1 MTRVRLPLVRLLA
14 AAFFALLCLMI
25 PLDAGAQANLPGA
38 PTIDKITARAGWLLV
53 KWEAPTSDGGS
64 AITAYDLRHIKTSE
78 DETVESNWMV
88 IQDVWT
94 GGGELRYALRGLDN
108 GTEYD
113 VQMRAVN
120 TNGDGDWSSTE
131 TGTPEISADT
141 TPTVTVRA
149 DDTALAVIWTA
160 PNVVVDPITAYD
172 VQYRL
177 SGGSWMAENDVWA
190 GGRLEFGIT
199 GLINGTEYDVQ
210 VQAVDSFG
218 VDQWSATIS
227 ATPADFGDSQSD
239 ATELTLETESSG
251 RELARLGSNRFWGNI
266 DSSSDEDYFK
276 LDLTNLVPGSNKIGF
291 WIYTLGGLDTVGEL
305 LQLSSDGMTL
315 TSLESD
321 DYGAVLPDPENFFMW
336 KSLSA
341 GTYYLKVE
349 GYGSETGDYVLR
361 VRTFKDT
368 TRISDAVP
376 LQLGGFASGTIDPE
390 SDDDYFKLEL
400 SEQTDV
406 ILRASGFPD
415 TVGALL
421 NSGGSEI
428 TSNDDGLL
436 LPGGRNFLIR
446 RSLSR
451 GTYYLKVSSYRDRS
465 DGPYSVYAYE
475 ATEPGSSTSDAQP
488 LTLGEPVGGNISST
502 TDEDYFSITVSKPTY
517 VRIWTARNN
526 GNVDT
531 DGELLNN
538 NGNPVQNLDYF
549 QDFSGT
555 IGFGIEHKLETGT
568 YYVKVT
574 GDGST
579 GKYTIRASEDI
590 IYQRFVDVCSGK
602 TSSLQD
608 KFAGC
613 QWHLKNTG
621 QFTGGAG
628 QDINVDTVWPD
639 YKGEGITVA
648 VVDDGMHHQHE
659 DLHENVAA
667 SKNHDYT
674 GGGDIYDPVETH
686 GTAVAGIIAARDN
699 STGMRGVAPQAT
711 IYGYNYLVGQSNAN
725 EANAMSRN
733 AATTAISNNSW
744 GPGDYGGPEPA
755 TKMWETAVRNGVN
768 TGYGGKGVFYAWAAG
783 NGAEE
788 GDYSTLDEYN
798 NYYAVTS
805 VCAVN
810 YDDKRTSYSE
820 AGANLWVCAPS
831 SDRVQKMPGIATTD
845 NGNRYRDDFGGTS
858 AATPIVAGV
867 AALIRDANDTLTWR
881 DVKLILAASAR
892 KNDTSNS
899 GWEEGAAKYG
909 ANGIYQFNHEYG
921 FGVVDAQ
928 AAVDLALMWTNVPT
942 LRDISARSG
951 NINLSIP
958 DATMTDVGSTVTSSV
973 TLDARVDFIEYIQVD
988 AHFSHDSFRDL
999 DVVLVSPSGAEST
1012 LTPRFDTEGTGLRVP
1027 VFNVTDEFRFGS
1039 AKHLGEDAAGEWTL
1053 RITDH
1058 YYEDTGTLIWW
1069 KVTAYG
1075 HGIKPLAPDIDEVF
1089 PASGGFTV
1097 TWKAPSDT
1105 GGSDITRYE
1114 VRYILSDATDADK
1127 TDDSKWT
1134 EENAGNPGT
1143 LQYTASGL
1151 TASEQYDVQVRAVN
1165 DGGESPWSETATVTP
1180 TTADAPTIESITP
1193 GDGMLTVAWTAPGD
1207 TGLGIID
1214 SYDLRYGRGN
1224 SPSTW
1229 TVVDDA
1235 WTTGNLEYTI
1245 NPTTPLSNGVT
1256 YGVQV
1261 RAVVGTDEHQWSTTR
1276 TGTPRTMPGAPTID
1290 FVDGDDGKLSVEW
1303 TDPSDNGGADVTSYD
1318 VRYIRSD
1325 AADKTNRMNWME
1337 ETGVWDGVAGNL
1349 KYVAS
1354 GLVNWVKY
1362 DVQVRA
1368 ENPAGA
1374 GAWSA
1379 TDTGTPINSV
1389 VRVTL
1394 KWEMT
1399 SVDVDE
1405 DGGTGTLTAIAIT
1418 DRDEA
1423 LPSDFFFD
1431 AMVETAEGTAVDP
1444 DDYIP
1449 SSATTL
1455 TFNDDDFVRME
1466 VNGQQRYRATMDFTV
1481 TVFDDTD
1488 DESDETFT
1496 AILAYANPDIDNL
1509 RLRNSITTVTIKDD
1523 EHVPVNLGWLDTSVS
1538 VNEGRGTVT
1547 LNATATTLVDKRPE
1561 TGFSFQA
1568 TVFTS
1573 AGSADPDDDYTDIST
1588 TVTFQQSDFRS
1599 ATVSGDQRS
1608 RATKRITVPIIDD
1621 MVDEQDEDFTATVA
1635 YAGLS
1640 QPHLQ
1645 GGPATATVIIE
1656 DNDLPRVTV
1665 EAVTTSAPESG
1676 TLTFELEREGI
1687 TDDPLTVN
1695 VRVSETGRILASGQP
1710 TTASFLANSGT
1721 TTLDVTLDDD
1731 TEDEDNSTVTVA
1743 VRSGT
1748 GYVPGTDASAT
1759 ATALDDDHVPV
1770 TLSWDRTAV
1779 TVAERASTVTLRA
1792 VATTTED
1799 KQPESGFSF
1808 GVTLTTTD
1816 GTATNPADYSLGN
1829 TTATFS
1835 QSDFTRTTVNGSPR
1849 YRAVQEFTVNIVS
1862 GDGNEVDETF
1872 TATLAYADPSQPHLQ
1887 GGSATATVT
1896 ISDNDEPLVSITEDD
1911 SSATEEDS
1919 SIAFTLTRDGQTTS
1933 SLRVNVRVTETGN
1946 MLARGAPTR
1955 VTFAANSDTASL
1967 QVNLAGDTE
1976 DEDDSTVT
1984 VEVVDGSGYLPGSSS
1999 SAQTAVSDD
2008 DHVPVTLQ
2016 WEETAVTVEEGAGT
2030 VNLTAIATTSKDKR
2044 PENGSDFNATV
2055 TVADG
2060 SAIQLDDYSP
2070 PSSDTLTFSPGTFAQ
2085 ETVDGQSRYQA
2096 TRTFTLRIEDDDDDE
2111 LDENFTVRLV
2121 YETPGEPHL
2130 RGGNSTARVTITDD
2144 DPVPLVLGWE
2154 RPVWSVE
2161 ESDGTVTL
2169 KAVATT
2175 TINRMPEEGFSFDA
2189 TVTTSNGSASQSSDY
2204 TRLSVTETFLR
2215 SDFSSVTFD
2224 GQRRYRAEKEFDI
2237 TVEDDSD
2244 DSESNEDFSVRLGF
2258 AGSTHS
2264 NLTTGITDA
2273 TVWIIEDDDST
2284 ADVQLTRNSSP
2295 GSVSEGATLTYTYT
2309 VKNNGPAKATGVTL
2323 ISVLDDNIRVNTPNL
2338 PSECR
2343 HSGGSP
2349 GGEVNCGLGT
2359 LADDETKDVS
2369 VEATVESVPND
2380 GIVNRAHVTSFA
2392 ADPTPGNN
2400 TYPSSGSRPVL
2411 PPTTGGGGGGGS
2423 ANRPPVFQDPDGN
2436 AITETLRG
2444 IVEDAALDAKVGEP
2458 VVATDPDEDTL
2469 TYTVGGDDAASFTID
2484 ASTGQL
2490 TTNTAL
2496 DHEAKASY
2504 SVTVIATDP
2513 SGATAEIQVTITVTE
2528 VVFDCSSGGAV
2539 ADAAGN
2545 PDLVSD
2551 CEALLSARDKLSG
2564 SATLNWSDD
2573 TPITEW
2579 DGVSLGGSPQRV
2591 SRLYLVRKGLSGT
2604 IPADLSSLL
2613 GLEGLYLHSN
2623 ELTGRIPP
2631 QLSELSSLIHLTL
2644 HRNRLVGEIPA
2655 GLGDLNGLVFLSL
2668 YGNELTGELP
2678 AELGSLSNLRWLYLQ
2693 GNKTADG
2700 GGLSGPIPS
2709 TFRNLGN
2716 LERLMLYGNS
2726 LSGTMPVGLG
2736 DLSDLKSLLLHDNE
2750 LTGQIPSELG
2760 NMSSLRYLWLDDN
2773 DLSGVIPAQLGNL
2786 SNLRWLS
2793 LYGNSLS
2800 GPIPGELGDLSALRL
2815 LMLDRNDLSGTIPSR
2830 LGELSALTWLNLNDN
2845 DLSGPIPGELGD
2857 LSNLEH
2863 LYLHGNGLTGPVPAD
2878 LGRLTNLTNLWLR
2891 DNRLSGQIPPSLG
2904 DLPNLQR
2911 VRIRGNAFTGCI
2923 PSGLLGGPGRYS
2935 DAEELRLPA
2944 CVNDNVVG
2952 TP

>member
-1 MTRVRLPLVRLLA
+1 MA
-14 AAFFALLCLMI
+14 FALLCLLI
-25 PLDAGAQANLPGA
+25 APHDAAAQTNTPAS
-38 PTIDKITARAGWLLV
+38 PTIDKVTARAGWLLV
-53 KWEAPTSDGGS
+53 EWSAPSSNGGS
-64 AITAYDLRHIKTSE
+64 DITAYDIRRI
-78 DETVESNWMV
+78 ETDATDKADGNW
-88 IQDVWT
+88 DVTDDIRTT
-94 GGGELRYALRGLDN
+94 GVGELRYALRGLDN

-113 VQMRAVN
+113 VQVRAVN
-120 TNGDGDWSSTE
+120 ANGDGGWSGTD
-131 TGTPEISADT
+131 TGTPEKSAAT
-141 TPTVTVRA
+141 TATIVAVRA
-149 DDTALAVIWTA
+149 DDGALGVTWNSPT
-160 PNVVVDPITAYD
+160 VVVDTITAYD
-172 VQYRL
+172 VRYKQS
-177 SGGSWMAENDVWA
+177 SGASWTDDEGVWTT
-190 GGRLEFGIT
+190 GRLEYGIT
-199 GLINGTEYDVQ
+199 GLTNGTEYDVQ
-210 VQAVDSFG
+210 ARAVDSFG
-218 VDQWSATIS
+218 DGEWSETTK
-227 ATPADFGDSQSD
+227 ATPADFGDSTTA
-239 ATELTLETESSG
+239 ATVLTLETTSSG
-251 RELARLGSNRFWGNI
+251 ALHPLGSNRYWGKI
-266 DSSSDEDYFK
+266 ESSSDADYFRI
-276 LDLTNLVPGSNKIGF
+276 DLTETQVPTGTSVGF
-291 WIYTLGGLDTVGEL
+291 WLYTLGQLDTVGEL
-305 LQLSSDGMTL
+305 IDSKSEII
-315 TSLESD
+315 ESD

-349 GYGSETGDYVLR
+349 SYGSETGDYVLR

-368 TRISDAVP
+368 TSSSDAAP
-376 LQLGGFASGTIDPE
+376 LQLGGSASGMIDPE

-400 SEQTDV
+400 SERTDV

-415 TVGALL
+415 TVGTLL

-436 LPGGRNFLIR
+436 LPGASNFLIR
-446 RSLSR
+446 QFLSR
-451 GTYYLKVSSYRDRS
+451 GTYYLKVSSFRDRS
-465 DGPYSVYAYE
+465 DGPYSAYAYE

-488 LTLGEPVGGNISST
+488 LTLGDPAGGNVSST

-517 VRIWTARNN
+517 VRIWTARNS

-531 DGELLNN
+531 DGELLDN
-538 NGNPVQNLDYF
+538 NGNPVPNLDYF

-574 GDGST
+574 GDANSGT
-579 GKYTIRASEDI
+579 GQYTIRASEDT

-613 QWHLKNTG
+613 QWHLNNTN

-628 QDINVDTVWPD
+628 QDINVDTVWPN

-659 DLHENVAA
+659 DLHENVDA

-699 STGMRGVAPQAT
+699 STGMRGVAPRAT

-755 TKMWETAVRNGVN
+755 TEMWETAVRNGVN

-798 NYYAVTS
+798 NFYAVTS

-820 AGANLWVCAPS
+820 KGANLWVCAPS

-867 AALIRDANDTLTWR
+867 AALIRDANDTLAWR

-892 KNDTSNS
+892 KNDASNMD
-899 GWEEGAAKYG
+899 WVRGAKKYRSTEDTER
-909 ANGIYQFNHEYG
+909 YEFNHEYG

-928 AAVDLALMWTNVPT
+928 AAVGLAKTWTNVST
-942 LRDISARSG
+942 LREISARSG

-958 DATMTDVGSTVTSSV
+958 DATIPDPNTNIIVPGDKKTTEM
-973 TLDARVDFIEYIQVD
+973 TLDAHVDFIEYIQVD
-988 AHFSHDSFRDL
+988 AHFNHSSFRDL
-999 DVVLVSPSGAEST
+999 TVELESPSGKIST
-1012 LTPRFDTEGTGLRVP
+1012 LTPRFDREGTGLRVP
-1027 VFNVTDEFRFGS
+1027 VINVTDEFRFGS
-1039 AKHLGEDAAGEWTL
+1039 AKHLGENAAGAWTL

-1105 GGSDITRYE
+1105 GRSDITRYD

-1214 SYDLRYGRGN
+1214 SYDLRYGRGD

-1290 FVDGDDGKLSVEW
+1290 FVDGDDGKLSMEW
-1303 TDPSDNGGADVTSYD
+1303 TAPSDNGGADVTSYD

-1325 AADKTNRMNWME
+1325 AADKTNPMNWME

-1354 GLVNWVKY
+1354 GLLNWVKY

-1379 TDTGTPINSV
+1379 TETGTPINSV

-1394 KWEMT
+1394 EWEMT

-1405 DGGTGTLTAIAIT
+1405 DGGTLVLTATATT

-1423 LPSDFFFD
+1423 LPTDFFFD
-1431 AMVETAEGTAVDP
+1431 ATVTIADGTAVAP

-1449 SSATTL
+1449 SSTATL
-1455 TFNDDDFVRME
+1455 TFSDDDFTSME
-1466 VNGQQRYRATMDFTV
+1466 VNGLQRYRATKLSPV
-1481 TVFDDTD
+1481 TIFNDTD

-1496 AILAYANPDIDNL
+1496 ATLAYVNPGIDNL
-1509 RLRNSITTVTIKDD
+1509 RLSNSVAMVTIKDD
-1523 EHVPVNLGWLDTSVS
+1523 EHVPVNLGWLNDMVS
-1538 VNEGRGTVT
+1538 VDEGRGTVT

-1568 TVFTS
+1568 TVSTS

-1640 QPHLQ
+1640 QLHLQ

-1770 TLSWDRTAV
+1770 TLSWDRTSV
-1779 TVAERASTVTLRA
+1779 TAAERAGTVTLRA

-1808 GVTLTTTD
+1808 GATLTTTD
-1816 GTATNPADYSLGN
+1816 GTAANPADYSPRT
-1829 TTATFS
+1829 TTAPFS
-1835 QSDFTRTTVNGSPR
+1835 QSDFTRTTVGGVQR
-1849 YRAVQEFTVNIVS
+1849 YRATQDFTISIVS
-1862 GDGNEVDETF
+1862 SDGDEDDETF

-1887 GGSATATVT
+1887 GGSATVTVT

-1984 VEVVDGSGYLPGSSS
+1984 VEVVDGSGYLPGSPS

-2016 WEETAVTVEEGAGT
+2016 WEETAVTVDEDNGT
-2030 VNLTAIATTSKDKR
+2030 VTLTAVVTTTKDKR
-2044 PENGSDFNATV
+2044 PESGSSFVATV
-2055 TVADG
+2055 TSTDG
-2060 SAIQLDDYSP
+2060 TATQPDDYQQLSANYTFV
-2070 PSSDTLTFSPGTFAQ
+2070 PSDFRRVPAGS
-2085 ETVDGQSRYQA
+2085 EHRYQA
-2096 TRTFTLRIEDDDDDE
+2096 SRPVSVRVYNDTDDE
-2111 LDENFTVRLV
+2111 PDERFTVTLA
-2121 YETPGEPHL
+2121 YADPDPPHL
-2130 RGGNSTARVTITDD
+2130 QGGNSTATVTITDD
-2144 DPVPLVLGWE
+2144 DPVPLVLSWE
-2154 RPVWSVE
+2154 RPEWSVE
-2161 ESDGTVTL
+2161 ESDGSVTL

-2175 TINRMPEEGFSFDA
+2175 TINRIPEEGFNFEA
-2189 TVTTSNGSASQSSDY
+2189 TVDTRQNGRASRASDY
-2204 TRLSVTETFLR
+2204 THLSVTETFLR

-2224 GQRRYRAEKEFDI
+2224 GQSRYQAEKEFTI
-2237 TVEDDSD
+2237 TIEADSID
-2244 DSESNEDFSVRLGF
+2244 ESNEDFSVELGF
-2258 AGSTHS
+2258 AGSMHP
-2264 NLTTGITDA
+2264 NLPTGITDA

-2295 GSVSEGATLTYTYT
+2295 GSVSQGATLTYTYT
-2309 VKNNGPAKATGVTL
+2309 VKNNGPAEAPGVTL
-2323 ISVLDDNIRVNTPNL
+2323 ISVRWIRQL
-2338 PSECR
+2338 E
-2343 HSGGSP
+2343 
-2349 GGEVNCGLGT
+2349 
-2359 LADDETKDVS
+2359 
-2369 VEATVESVPND
+2369 
-2380 GIVNRAHVTSFA
+2380 FA
-2392 ADPTPGNN
+2392 
-2400 TYPSSGSRPVL
+2400 
-2411 PPTTGGGGGGGS
+2411 
-2423 ANRPPVFQDPDGN
+2423 
-2436 AITETLRG
+2436 
-2444 IVEDAALDAKVGEP
+2444 
-2458 VVATDPDEDTL
+2458 
-2469 TYTVGGDDAASFTID
+2469 
-2484 ASTGQL
+2484 
-2490 TTNTAL
+2490 
-2496 DHEAKASY
+2496 
-2504 SVTVIATDP
+2504 
-2513 SGATAEIQVTITVTE
+2513 
-2528 VVFDCSSGGAV
+2528 
-2539 ADAAGN
+2539 
-2545 PDLVSD
+2545 
-2551 CEALLSARDKLSG
+2551 
-2564 SATLNWSDD
+2564 
-2573 TPITEW
+2573 
-2579 DGVSLGGSPQRV
+2579 
-2591 SRLYLVRKGLSGT
+2591 
-2604 IPADLSSLL
+2604 
-2613 GLEGLYLHSN
+2613 
-2623 ELTGRIPP
+2623 
-2631 QLSELSSLIHLTL
+2631 
-2644 HRNRLVGEIPA
+2644 
-2655 GLGDLNGLVFLSL
+2655 
-2668 YGNELTGELP
+2668 
-2678 AELGSLSNLRWLYLQ
+2678 
-2693 GNKTADG
+2693 
-2700 GGLSGPIPS
+2700 
-2709 TFRNLGN
+2709 
-2716 LERLMLYGNS
+2716 
-2726 LSGTMPVGLG
+2726 
-2736 DLSDLKSLLLHDNE
+2736 
-2750 LTGQIPSELG
+2750 
-2760 NMSSLRYLWLDDN
+2760 
-2773 DLSGVIPAQLGNL
+2773 
-2786 SNLRWLS
+2786 
-2793 LYGNSLS
+2793 
-2800 GPIPGELGDLSALRL
+2800 
-2815 LMLDRNDLSGTIPSR
+2815 
-2830 LGELSALTWLNLNDN
+2830 
-2845 DLSGPIPGELGD
+2845 
-2857 LSNLEH
+2857 
-2863 LYLHGNGLTGPVPAD
+2863 
-2878 LGRLTNLTNLWLR
+2878 
-2891 DNRLSGQIPPSLG
+2891 
-2904 DLPNLQR
+2904 
-2911 VRIRGNAFTGCI
+2911 
-2923 PSGLLGGPGRYS
+2923 
-2935 DAEELRLPA
+2935 
-2944 CVNDNVVG
+2944 
-2952 TP
+2952 

>member
-1 MTRVRLPLVRLLA
+1 MA
-14 AAFFALLCLMI
+14 FALLCLLI
-25 PLDAGAQANLPGA
+25 APHDAAAQTNTPGA
-38 PTIDKITARAGWLLV
+38 PTIDKVTARAGWLLV
-53 KWEAPTSDGGS
+53 EWSAPSSNGGFD
-64 AITAYDLRHIKTSE
+64 ITAYDIRRI
-78 DETVESNWMV
+78 ETDATDKADSNW
-88 IQDVWT
+88 DVTDDIWT
-94 GGGELRYALRGLDN
+94 TVDVELRYALR
-108 GTEYD
+108 T
-113 VQMRAVN
+113 
-120 TNGDGDWSSTE
+120 
-131 TGTPEISADT
+131 
-141 TPTVTVRA
+141 
-149 DDTALAVIWTA
+149 LA
-160 PNVVVDPITAYD
+160 
-172 VQYRL
+172 
-177 SGGSWMAENDVWA
+177 
-190 GGRLEFGIT
+190 
-199 GLINGTEYDVQ
+199 NGTEYDVQ
-210 VQAVDSFG
+210 VRAVNANGDGGWSGTDTGTPEKSAETTATIVAVRADDGAHGVTWNSPTVVVDTITAYDVRYKQSSGASWTDDEDAWTTGRLEYGITGLTNGTEYDVQVRAVDSFG
-218 VDQWSATIS
+218 DGEWSETTK
-227 ATPADFGDSQSD
+227 ATPADFGDSTTA
-239 ATELTLETESSG
+239 ATVLTLETTSSG
-251 RELARLGSNRFWGNI
+251 ALHPLGSNQYWGKI
-266 DSSSDEDYFK
+266 ESSSDADYFRI
-276 LDLTNLVPGSNKIGF
+276 DLTETQVPTSTSVGF
-291 WIYTLGGLDTVGEL
+291 WLYTIGQLDTVGEL
-305 LQLSSDGMTL
+305 IDSNSEII
-315 TSLESD
+315 ESD

-368 TRISDAVP
+368 TSISDAVP
-376 LQLGGFASGTIDPE
+376 LQLGGSASGMIDPE

-400 SEQTDV
+400 SERSDV

-436 LPGGRNFLIR
+436 LPGARNFLIR

-451 GTYYLKVSSYRDRS
+451 GTYYLKVSSFQGRS

-488 LTLGEPVGGNISST
+488 LTLGDPAGGNISST

-538 NGNPVQNLDYF
+538 DGVLVTELDYV

-579 GKYTIRASEDI
+579 GKYTIRASEDT

-608 KFAGC
+608 EFAGC

-659 DLHENVAA
+659 DLHENVDA

-699 STGMRGVAPQAT
+699 RTGMRGVAPQAI

-755 TKMWETAVRNGVN
+755 AEMWETAVRNGVN
-768 TGYGGKGVFYAWAAG
+768 RGYGGKGVFYAWAAG

-867 AALIRDANDTLTWR
+867 AALIRDANEDLTWR

-892 KNDTSNS
+892 KNDASNS

-909 ANGIYQFNHEYG
+909 ANGTYQFNHEYG

-928 AAVDLALMWTNVPT
+928 AAVNLAQNWTNVPT
-942 LRDISARSG
+942 LREISARSG
-951 NINLSIP
+951 NIRLSIP
-958 DATMTDVGSTVTSSV
+958 DATSTDVGATVTSSV
-973 TLDARVDFIEYIQVD
+973 TLDAHVDFIEYIQVD
-988 AHFSHDSFRDL
+988 AHFNHDSFRDL

-1012 LTPRFDTEGTGLRVP
+1012 LTPQFDTEGTGLRVP

-1039 AKHLGEDAAGEWTL
+1039 AKHLGEDAAGGWTL

-1058 YYEDTGTLIWW
+1058 YSEDTGTLKSW
-1069 KVTAYG
+1069 KLTAYG
-1075 HGIKPLAPDIDEVF
+1075 HALKPGAPDIDEVF

-1097 TWKAPSDT
+1097 TWKAPDDT
-1105 GGSDITRYE
+1105 GQTAISRYD
-1114 VRYILSDATDADK
+1114 VRYILSGATDADK
-1127 TDDSKWT
+1127 SDDNKWT

-1151 TASEQYDVQVRAVN
+1151 TAGEQYDVQVRAVN
-1165 DGGESPWSETATVTP
+1165 SRGEGPWSSTETVTP
-1180 TTADAPTIESITP
+1180 TTTDAPTIESITP
-1193 GDGMLTVAWTAPGD
+1193 GNGMFTVSWYAPAN
-1207 TGLGIID
+1207 TGLGTIE
-1214 SYDLRYGRGN
+1214 SYDLRYGRG
-1224 SPSTW
+1224 SAPSTW

-1235 WTTGNLEYTI
+1235 WTSGNLEYTI

-1261 RAVVGTDEHQWSTTR
+1261 RAVVGTTEHPWSETR
-1276 TGTPRTMPGAPTID
+1276 AGTPRTVPGTPTIYT
-1290 FVDGDDGKLSVEW
+1290 VDYGGDDELSVEW
-1303 TDPSDNGGADVTSYD
+1303 RAPSDNGGADVTSYD

-1325 AADKTNRMNWME
+1325 ATDKATDRNW
-1337 ETGVWDGVAGNL
+1337 TDVPGVWTDITDPL
-1349 KYVAS
+1349 KYDIS
-1354 GLVNWVKY
+1354 GLDNWVKY

-1368 ENPAGA
+1368 ENPVGA

-1379 TDTGTPINSV
+1379 TLTGTPINSD

-1394 KWEMT
+1394 EWEMT
-1399 SVDVDE
+1399 SADVDE
-1405 DGGTGTLTAIAIT
+1405 DGGTVTLTAIATT

-1431 AMVETAEGTAVDP
+1431 ATVETAEGTATAS
-1444 DDYIP
+1444 DDYVP

-1466 VNGQQRYRATMDFTV
+1466 VNGRQRYRATMDFTV
-1481 TVFDDTD
+1481 TVLDDTD

-1496 AILAYANPDIDNL
+1496 ATLAYVNSDIPNL
-1509 RLRNSITTVTIKDD
+1509 RLSNSVATVTIKDD

-1538 VNEGRGTVT
+1538 VNEGAGTAT
-1547 LNATATTLVDKRPE
+1547 LSATATTTVDKRPK

-1568 TVFTS
+1568 MVATS
-1573 AGSADPDDDYTDIST
+1573 PGSGLDGADAADDYTHVST

-1599 ATVSGDQRS
+1599 VTVSGDRRY
-1608 RATKRITVPIIDD
+1608 RATKRITVPIINDTE
-1621 MVDEQDEDFTATVA
+1621 DERDEDFMATVDYSGA
-1635 YAGLS
+1635 S
-1640 QPHLQ
+1640 QPYLQ
-1645 GGPATATVIIE
+1645 GGSADTTVTIV
-1656 DNDLPRVTV
+1656 DNDLPQVTI
-1665 EAVTTSAPESG
+1665 EAVTTSARESG
-1676 TLTFELEREGI
+1676 SLSFDLEREGI
-1687 TDDPLTVN
+1687 TDDTLTVD
-1695 VRVSETGRILASGQP
+1695 VRVSETGRMLASGQP
-1710 TTASFLANSGT
+1710 TTATFDANSGT
-1721 TTLDVTLDDD
+1721 ARLVVALDDD
-1731 TEDEDNSTVTVA
+1731 TEDEDNSVVTVTV
-1743 VRSGT
+1743 RSGS
-1748 GYVPGTDASAT
+1748 GYSVGASAS
-1759 ATALDDDHVPV
+1759 AQAIASDNDHVPV
-1770 TLSWDRTAV
+1770 TLSWDRSSI
-1779 TVAERASTVTLRA
+1779 TVAERTGIVTLRA
-1792 VATTTED
+1792 VATTTKD
-1799 KQPESGFSF
+1799 KQPESSFSF
-1808 GVTLTTTD
+1808 DATLTTTD
-1816 GTATNPADYSLGN
+1816 GTAANPADYSPGS
-1829 TTATFS
+1829 TTAPFS
-1835 QSDFTRTTVNGSPR
+1835 QSDFTRTTVGGVQR
-1849 YRAVQEFTVNIVS
+1849 YRAMQDFTISIVS
-1862 GDGNEVDETF
+1862 SDGDEDDETF

-1896 ISDNDEPLVSITEDD
+1896 ISDNDEPLVSITADA

-1919 SIAFTLTRDGQTTS
+1919 SIAMTLERDGQTTS
-1933 SLRVNVRVTETGN
+1933 SLRVNVRVTESGN
-1946 MLARGAPTR
+1946 MLAGSVPTR

-1976 DEDDSTVT
+1976 DEGDSTVT
-1984 VEVVDGSGYLPGSSS
+1984 VEVVDGSGYLPGSPS
-1999 SAQTAVSDD
+1999 SAQTDVTDD
-2008 DHVPVTLQ
+2008 DHVPVTLE
-2016 WEETAVTVEEGAGT
+2016 WEETTVTVDEDDRT
-2030 VNLTAIATTSKDKR
+2030 VTLTAVATTSKDKR
-2044 PENGSDFNATV
+2044 PESGSAFNTMV

-2060 SAIQLDDYSP
+2060 SATVSDDYSP
-2070 PSSDTLTFSPGTFAQ
+2070 SSSTTLAFSPGIFAQ
-2085 ETVDGQSRYQA
+2085 ETVDGQRRYQA
-2096 TRTFTLRIEDDDDDE
+2096 TRTFALRIEDDDDDE
-2111 LDENFTVRLV
+2111 PDENFTARLA
-2121 YETPGEPHL
+2121 YETPGELHL

-2154 RPVWSVE
+2154 RPEWSVE

-2175 TINRMPEEGFSFDA
+2175 IINRMPEEGFSFEA
-2189 TVTTSNGSASQSSDY
+2189 TVNTSNGRASRDSDY
-2204 TRLSVTETFLR
+2204 TYLSVTETFLR

-2224 GQRRYRAEKEFDI
+2224 GQRRYRAEKEFTI
-2237 TVEDDSD
+2237 TIEADSIN
-2244 DSESNEDFSVRLGF
+2244 ESNEDFSVRLGF
-2258 AGSTHS
+2258 AGSTHP

-2295 GSVSEGATLTYTYT
+2295 GSVSQGATLTYTYT
-2309 VKNNGPAKATGVTL
+2309 VKNNGPAEATGVTL
-2323 ISVLDDNIRVNTPNL
+2323 ISVLDDNVRVNTPDL

-2349 GGEVNCGLGT
+2349 GGEVNCDLGT

-2380 GIVNRAHVTSFA
+2380 GIVHRAYITSSV
-2392 ADPTPGNN
+2392 ADPAPENN
-2400 TYPSSGSRPVL
+2400 TYPSSGSRPAL
-2411 PPTTGGGGGGGS
+2411 PPTTGGGGGGPV
-2423 ANRPPVFQDPDGN
+2423 NRTPEFRDAEGN
-2436 AITETLRG
+2436 IITETTRV
-2444 IVEDAALDAKVGEP
+2444 IPEDAALGANIGEP
-2458 VVATDPDEDTL
+2458 VAATDPDEDTL
-2469 TYTVGGDDAASFTID
+2469 TYTVSGDDAAAFAID

-2490 TTNTAL
+2490 TTTTSL
-2496 DHEAKASY
+2496 DQETKASY
-2504 SVTVIATDP
+2504 TVTVTATDE
-2513 SGATAEIQVTITVTE
+2513 SGATADIEVIITVTE
-2528 VVFDCSSGGAV
+2528 VKFDCSSGNAV
-2539 ADAAGN
+2539 TDADGN

-2551 CEALLSARDKLSG
+2551 CEALLKSRDKLSG
-2564 SATLNWSDD
+2564 TATLNWSAD

-2613 GLEGLYLHSN
+2613 GLQGLYLHHN

-2631 QLSELSSLIHLTL
+2631 QLGELSNLVHLTL

-2655 GLGDLNGLVFLSL
+2655 ELGDMTDLVFLSL
-2668 YGNELTGELP
+2668 YGNALTGELP

-2693 GNKTADG
+2693 ENKTADG
-2700 GGLSGPIPS
+2700 GGLSGTIPS

-2726 LSGTMPVGLG
+2726 LNGAIPAGLG

-2773 DLSGVIPAQLGNL
+2773 DLSGVIPARLGNL

-2800 GPIPGELGDLSALRL
+2800 GPIPAELGDLFALRL

-2830 LGELSALTWLNLNDN
+2830 LGELSELTWLNLNDN

-2863 LYLHGNGLTGPVPAD
+2863 LYLHGNALTGPVPAD

-2891 DNRLSGQIPPSLG
+2891 DNRLSGQIPSSLG
-2904 DLPNLQR
+2904 DLTNLQR

-2923 PSGLLGGPGRYS
+2923 PAGLLDGPRWYS

-2944 CVNDNVVG
+2944 CGNGDG
-2952 TP
+2952 